1 QLIEQLRS
9 MAPVEQGSA
18 PNAAATPASAS
29 DPDKLGLSQRLA
41 AGLQNFTASVLHD
54 TSATMAAVRAAIS
67 GQSTPGN
74 RLQAFLPALQL
85 LLFAVLGTLLAY
97 FIFRSLAKLGFA
109 RLNVWILQDAKRADA
124 PAAEPSSPLVT
135 AVRRHR
141 FASLAIGRK
150 LLGVIA
156 AFLIDVAATLLAA
169 LAGYVLATT
178 LANGGNTTLLSLQF
192 LTAFVMIEVAKAFS
206 RGVFATRYDQ
216 LRLLPLA
223 PETADYWNHWL
234 CLLIGLTGYGM
245 LVAVPV
251 AATVF
256 LPAAG
261 KILGLIIM
269 LCVYIYGVR
278 VVWKNRKA
286 VQAGLIHRAEHSTTA
301 LFGTLLRVLGRV
313 WHLL

>member
-1 QLIEQLRS
+1 
-9 MAPVEQGSA
+9 

-135 AVRRHR
+135 SVRRHR
-141 FASLAIGRK
+141 FASLAMGRK

-156 AFLIDVAATLLAA
+156 ALLIDVAATLLAA
-169 LAGYVLATT
+169 LAGYILVTVLIDSQ
-178 LANGGNTTLLSLQF
+178 GNTAMLSLQF
-192 LTAFVMIEVAKAFS
+192 LTAFVMIEVAKAVS
-206 RGVFATRYDQ
+206 RGLFATRYDQ

-223 PETADYWNHWL
+223 PETAAYWNQWL
-234 CLLIGLTGYGM
+234 TLLIGLTGYGM

-251 AATVF
+251 AETVF

-269 LCVYIYGVR
+269 LCR
-278 VVWKNRKA
+278 SEER
-286 VQAGLIHRAEHSTTA
+286 R
-301 LFGTLLRVLGRV
+301 
-313 WHLL
+313 